1 MKQPQAAL
9 PQTLSLARRVRG
21 LPRAAVGPT
30 LRTMRPQSLLHSR
43 AAWVAA
49 GLLALAGGVAY
60 LVIGGT
66 LWWWLGLA
74 AVMPLVVLM
83 IGRLS
88 EDDDPWPPATGG
100 DGPWGAP

>member
-1 MKQPQAAL
+1 VHCPGAAL
-9 PQTLSLARRVRG
+9 GLTLW
-21 LPRAAVGPT
+21 
-30 LRTMRPQSLLHSR
+30 TMRPGSLWHSR

-74 AVMPLVVLM
+74 GVLPLVVLM

-88 EDDDPWPPATGG
+88 EDGDQGRPPPMG

>member
-1 MKQPQAAL
+1 M
-9 PQTLSLARRVRG
+9 SAR
-21 LPRAAVGPT
+21 
-30 LRTMRPQSLLHSR
+30 SLLHRR

-49 GLLALAGGVAY
+49 GLLAVAGGVAY

-66 LWWWLGLA
+66 LWWWLGLGA
-74 AVMPLVVLM
+74 ALPLVVLM

-88 EDDDPWPPATGG
+88 EDGDQSPPTPMG